1 MVTQSSNRGGCA
13 PVSKPVLNSKHSFL
27 PFAPPV
33 YYDVDSRSVNSFF
46 PAVRQNMGQPQ
57 VAIEESVARPLTTL
71 SEDEQMFRDSVR
83 EFAEGEIRKRVE
95 EMDEQGR
102 LDPALTKQCFE
113 LGLMGI
119 ETPEEYN
126 GAGGTFFQA
135 ILAVEELSR
144 VDASLGVFVDVQNTL
159 VNNALIRWGNPDQQ
173 TKYLTQLASEK
184 VGAYALSEAGSGSD
198 AFAMQTRAVDKGDH
212 FVINGRKLWITNGKE
227 AEIFVLFAN
236 ANPEAGYRGITA
248 FIVEKSFAGFS
259 VGKKENKL
267 GIRASSTVELI
278 LADCQVPKE
287 NVLGEIGKGYK
298 TSIETL
304 NEGRIGIGAQMI
316 GLARGALECSLRY
329 TTERQQFGKSINE
342 FQGLQFQ
349 LAEMATELEAAR
361 LMVYNAARM
370 KDAGQN
376 FVKEAAMAKLF
387 SSRAAEQITSKA
399 IEMYGGYGYVKDYPV
414 EKFWRDSKIGAIYEG
429 TSNMQLQTI
438 AKLIIGK

>member
-1 MVTQSSNRGGCA
+1 MTKTQT
-13 PVSKPVLNSKHSFL
+13 
-27 PFAPPV
+27 
-33 YYDVDSRSVNSFF
+33 
-46 PAVRQNMGQPQ
+46 
-57 VAIEESVARPLTTL
+57 AIEESFARPLTTL

-95 EMDEQGR
+95 RMDEQGQMDAD
-102 LDPALTKQCFE
+102 LIQQCFD

-119 ETPEEYN
+119 ETPEEFG
-126 GAGGTFFQA
+126 GAGGSFFQA

-144 VDASLGVFVDVQNTL
+144 VDASVGVLVDVQNTL
-159 VNNALIRWGNPDQQ
+159 VNNAIVRWGNAEQKK
-173 TKYLTQLASEK
+173 KYLSQLAAEK
-184 VGAYALSEAGSGSD
+184 VGAYALSEASSGSD
-198 AFAMQTRAVDKGDH
+198 AFAMQTRAVDGGDH
-212 FVINGRKLWITNGKE
+212 FVVNGRKLWITNGKE

-248 FIVEKSFAGFS
+248 FIVEKTTEGFS

-267 GIRASSTVELI
+267 GIRASSTTELI
-278 LADCQVPKE
+278 LEDCKVPQE

-298 TSIETL
+298 VSIETL

-316 GLARGALECSLRY
+316 GLARGALEAALAY
-329 TTERQQFGKSINE
+329 TKERQQFGKSISE
-342 FQGLQFQ
+342 FQGVQFQ

-399 IEMYGGYGYVKDYPV
+399 IELFGGYGYVKDYPV
-414 EKFWRDSKIGAIYEG
+414 EKYWRDSKIGAIYEG

-438 AKLIIGK
+438 AKLMIGK

>member
-1 MVTQSSNRGGCA
+1 MTQT
-13 PVSKPVLNSKHSFL
+13 
-27 PFAPPV
+27 
-33 YYDVDSRSVNSFF
+33 
-46 PAVRQNMGQPQ
+46 QT
-57 VAIEESVARPLTTL
+57 AIEESFARPLTAL

-95 EMDEQGR
+95 AMDEQGQ
-102 LDPALTKQCFE
+102 LDPAVTKQCFD

-119 ETPEEYN
+119 ETPEEFG
-126 GAGGTFFQA
+126 GAAGTFFQA

-144 VDASLGVFVDVQNTL
+144 VDASVGVFVDVQNTL
-159 VNNALIRWGNPDQQ
+159 VNNAIIRWANHEQ
-173 TKYLTQLASEK
+173 KKRYLTQLAAEK

-198 AFAMQTRAVDKGDH
+198 AFAMQTRALDRGDH
-212 FVINGRKLWITNGKE
+212 FVVNGRKLWITNGKE

-236 ANPEAGYRGITA
+236 ANPEEGYRGITA
-248 FIVEKSFAGFS
+248 FIVEKDFDGFT

-267 GIRASSTVELI
+267 GIRASSTTELI
-278 LADCQVPKE
+278 LEDCRVPKE

-298 TSIETL
+298 VSIETL

-316 GLARGALECSLRY
+316 GIARGALESSLAY
-329 TTERQQFGKSINE
+329 TSERQQFGKSINQ

-370 KDAGQN
+370 KDAGQT

-387 SSRAAEQITSKA
+387 SSRAAERITSKA
-399 IEMYGGYGYVKDYPV
+399 IELYGGYGYVKDYPV
-414 EKFWRDSKIGAIYEG
+414 EKYWRDSKIGAIYEG

-438 AKLIIGK
+438 AKLIIKN